1 MKKKTSAFKR
11 NDLARILIDATMT
24 DSTTIVVEG
33 ETDANIVH
41 NIIKLAGYDRSKVN
55 IYTLLGHSNLLQELD
70 SEEIKHND
78 NIIVLLDLDIGSI
91 HESEFVARAKSKIK
105 NNNISVCTATP
116 SIESWLFADN
126 INLKKLIKE
135 TDKAEAIYG
144 RLPMPEDITYPKQV
158 LRNLLGAKYNIN
170 AIMSGMDINLSASRS
185 SSLRNFLTELSIKL
199 GEPRV
204 KWEESYVR
212 SAGRDVFSK
221 LVNEIVEPNKVIYKS
236 LDGTKITAREMSL
249 HIRDGS
255 DIGVRYSIEV
265 LRMAR
270 DLLARESSK

>member
-1 MKKKTSAFKR
+1 MKKISSGLKID
-11 NDLARILIDATMT
+11 DLALSLVDATMNNLA
-24 DSTTIVVEG
+24 TIIVEG
-33 ETDANIVH
+33 PTDAEIVR
-41 NIIKLAGYDRSKVN
+41 NIIRLAGYDQSKIN
-55 IYTLLGHSNLLQELD
+55 IFVLMGALNLLQVLD
-70 SEEIKHND
+70 SEEIRHND
-78 NIIVLLDLDIGSI
+78 NVIVLLDLDVGSI
-91 HESEFVARAKSKIK
+91 YESKFIARAKSKIK
-105 NNNISVCTATP
+105 NNKIPVCTATP
-116 SIESWLFADN
+116 SIESWLFADKV
-126 INLKKLIKE
+126 NLKRLIKE
-135 TDKAEAIYG
+135 TGKAEAIYD

-158 LRNLLGAKYNIN
+158 LRNLLGDNYNIDL
-170 AIMSGMDINLSASRS
+170 IMSGMDISLSASHS
-185 SSLRNFLTELSIKL
+185 SSLRNFLKELSIKL

-221 LVNEIVEPNKVIYKS
+221 LVNEIVEPNKVIYRS

-255 DIGVRYSIEV
+255 DIGVRYSVEV